1 MGFKYSRGNI
11 MNEEIKEELKEE
23 VKIVT
28 IELSTLSGLPCLN
41 VTGDHIAEFYSIWH
55 GMVTAA
61 KAEAIEELIRTCI
74 EKEKTILANEIR
86 EVLKP

>member
-1 MGFKYSRGNI
+1 
-11 MNEEIKEELKEE
+11 MNEEVKEEA
-23 VKIVT
+23 KIVT
-28 IELSTLSGLPCLN
+28 IEIITLSGMPCLN
-41 VTGDHIAEFYSIWH
+41 VKGDHMAEFYSIWH

-61 KAEAIEELIRTCI
+61 KAEAIEALIRTCI